1 MYMIVGFIFNSGGG
15 GGRLWEYGLIRIS
28 MVIKNDIHVQL
39 YENVMNVIRGVH
51 NSFII

>member
-1 MYMIVGFIFNSGGG
+1 MYMIVGFIFNWG